1 MTLAYMN
8 KRNSKQTAWHY
19 EETIATTE
27 TGAAVII
34 PASPQVKRV
43 TCTLI
48 AAANTG
54 KFQVSTSSNSKI
66 MAETAVWQDWAN
78 TTDTGTTTAVAIGP
92 ITAIRGVSTSGE
104 ISIEV
109 VV

>member
-19 EETIATTE
+19 EESIGGSL

-34 PASPQVKRV
+34 PASPQAKRV

-78 TTDTGTTTAVAIGP
+78 TTDTGTTTDVALGP
-92 ITAIRGVSTSGE
+92 ITAVRGVSTSGAIKIE
-104 ISIEV
+104 IV
-109 VV
+109 V